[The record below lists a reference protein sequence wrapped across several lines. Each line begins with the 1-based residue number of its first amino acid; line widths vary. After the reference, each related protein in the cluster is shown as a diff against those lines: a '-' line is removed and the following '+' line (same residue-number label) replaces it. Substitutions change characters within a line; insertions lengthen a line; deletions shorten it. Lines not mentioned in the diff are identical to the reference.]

1 MTAARTSLALLVS
14 CLSWACAQYGS
25 GMRSAPLP
33 SYGGSALTLI
43 APGIALE
50 QPETLHVAARIENT
64 GREAA
69 TDVQI
74 TSLKLASATLV
85 TPVPITVGE
94 IGAEQSAIVQATFK
108 GYSGRRAQFMLEQAD
123 GKPVPF
129 GASVKDS
136 QTGKQL
142 GIADPSGK
150 AFVLLPQDQGTL
162 AVKWKEG
169 QCQAPYALPKAQGAL
184 NYQRQT
190 LRCR

>member
-1 MTAARTSLALLVS
+1 MKSNSKETEMTAAKTSLALLVS

-25 GMRSAPLP
+25 GMRPAPLP

-94 IGAEQSAIVQATFK
+94 VGAEQSAIVQATFK
-108 GYSGRRAQFMLEQAD
+108 GGQLSPGREYPLAIEGTYLAA
-123 GKPVPF
+123 G
-129 GASVKDS
+129 
-136 QTGKQL
+136 TG
-142 GIADPSGK
+142 
-150 AFVLLPQDQGTL
+150 TR
-162 AVKWKEG
+162 
-169 QCQAPYALPKAQGAL
+169 
-184 NYQRQT
+184 QR
-190 LRCR
+190 